1 MRSLRQRGHGLSLH
15 ERVMALKQQQRD
27 EDERALRD
35 GRLTAQEINRKNAA
49 FGPNFAKL
57 PLDFDTIGRVR

>member
-1 MRSLRQRGHGLSLH
+1 MRSLRQRGDELTLH

-27 EDERALRD
+27 GDDRALRE

-49 FGPNFAKL
+49 FGSNFAKL
-57 PLDFDTIGRVR
+57 PLDFNTIGRVR